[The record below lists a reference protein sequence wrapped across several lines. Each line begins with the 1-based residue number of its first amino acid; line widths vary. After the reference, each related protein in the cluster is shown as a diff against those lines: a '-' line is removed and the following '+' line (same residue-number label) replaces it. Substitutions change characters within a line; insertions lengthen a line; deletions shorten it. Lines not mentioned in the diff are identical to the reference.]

1 MKIALDAIRNCLDG
15 AIPGQIATVAADGT
29 PNVAYLSQ
37 VQYVDARHVALSWQF
52 FNSTRRNILDIPF
65 ARVAVIDPGTAAQYR
80 LSLQYLRTESEG
92 PLFETMKAK
101 LAGIA
106 SHTGMAGVFKL
117 LGADIYRVLRIERV
131 PGATLPA
138 PPPRRNLLAALRAS
152 AEQLCR
158 CTDLE
163 GLLGQT
169 LDCLEQRFDI
179 HHAMIL
185 MLDAAV
191 GRLYTVASR
200 GYEISGIGSEIA
212 LGDGVIGVAARE
224 RTPIRIG
231 HFAADYSYGRAI
243 RDSLAREGLVS
254 AAGEIPLP
262 GLPRSSSQLAVP
274 IHAGRLLVGVLYV
287 ESPLEQRF
295 GYDDEDAL
303 VALAGGLG
311 GAIQLLQ
318 QLAADDTGRPGAP
331 EQASGDGA
339 DTAGR
344 ALTVRHYAE
353 NDSIFLDDD
362 YLIKGVAGA
371 ILWTLLHDYTQ
382 QGRTHFTNREL
393 RLDPRIRLPD
403 LSDNLE
409 ARLILLS
416 RRLQEKSAPIRI
428 DKPARGCL
436 RLGVDRPVELV
447 DILAPR

>member
-1 MKIALDAIRNCLDG
+1 MKIALDAIRSCLEG

-37 VQYVDARHVALSWQF
+37 VQYVDASHVALSWQF

-65 ARVAVIDPGTAAQYR
+65 ARVAVIDPVTAAQYR
-80 LSLQYLRTESEG
+80 LSLQYLRTESAG

-106 SHTGMAGVFKL
+106 SHAGMTGVFKL

-138 PPPRRNLLAALRAS
+138 PPPRHNLLAALRAS

-200 GYEISGIGSEIA
+200 GYEVSGIGSEIA

-243 RDSLAREGLVS
+243 RNSLAREGLVS
-254 AAGEIPLP
+254 TGHEIPLP
-262 GLPRSSSQLAVP
+262 GLARSSSQLALP
-274 IHAGRLLVGVLYV
+274 IHAGRQLVGVLYV

-311 GAIQLLQ
+311 AAIQLLQ
-318 QLAADDTGRPGAP
+318 QQGT
-331 EQASGDGA
+331 EES
-339 DTAGR
+339 GR
-344 ALTVRHYAE
+344 ATTPDAAVPDTLSNEGQPLTVRHYAE
-353 NDSIFLDDD
+353 NDSVFLDGD

-371 ILWTLLHDYTQ
+371 ILWALLNDYANH
-382 QGRTHFTNREL
+382 GRTAFTNREL

-416 RRLQEKSAPIRI
+416 RRLQEKNAAIRI
-428 DKPARGCL
+428 DKPARGCIRL
-436 RLGVDRPVELV
+436 RLARPVELV
-447 DILAPR
+447 GIIASH